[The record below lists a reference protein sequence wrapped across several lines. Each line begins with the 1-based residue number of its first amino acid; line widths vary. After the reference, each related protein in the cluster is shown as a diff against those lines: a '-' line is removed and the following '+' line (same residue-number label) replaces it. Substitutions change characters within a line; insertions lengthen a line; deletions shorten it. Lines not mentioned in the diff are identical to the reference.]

1 MISSKHRYIHVLI
14 LLILQR
20 RQYRAEL
27 AGYKSTLKLLRSVD
41 RIT

>member
-20 RQYRAEL
+20 RQYRTEL
-27 AGYKSTLKLLRSVD
+27 AGYKSALKLLRSVD